1 MATLKKNNSQFADAS
16 GDPLIGERQAN
27 VADVTATTTAAL
39 SAATPAVMTIA
50 YATDDPGITVDG
62 EINIADGDAA
72 LNAAE
77 IIIAIEE
84 LMAKIN
90 ILTTLG
96 IELKVDHAT
105 MLTDIANVRT
115 TVASALDVLEEHGL
129 MTAT

>member
-16 GDPLIGERQAN
+16 GDPLIGERQSN
-27 VADVTATTTAAL
+27 VADVAATTTAAL
-39 SAATPAVMTIA
+39 SAATPVAMTIA

-72 LNAAE
+72 LNGPE

-96 IELKVDHAT
+96 IELKADHAT
-105 MLTDIANVRT
+105 MLTDIAAVRT